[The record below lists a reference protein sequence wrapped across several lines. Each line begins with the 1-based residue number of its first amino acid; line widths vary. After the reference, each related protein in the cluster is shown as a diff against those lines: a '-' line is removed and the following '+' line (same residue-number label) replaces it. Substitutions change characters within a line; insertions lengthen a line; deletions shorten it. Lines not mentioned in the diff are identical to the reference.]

1 MNIFLRIVICV
12 AIVAIQSSW
21 MAADRGTAEEAVAMV
36 HKVIASMKK
45 IGKEKTLDDINKGK
59 YIDRDLYIS
68 VTDGAGKSVANSVNP
83 RIVGKNVSDLRDAD
97 GKFFVREGSEIV
109 KAKGKGWIDF
119 KWPDPVSKKIEA
131 KSTYLEQYE
140 DLVVGCGIYKTK

>member
-1 MNIFLRIVICV
+1 MKIYLRIVICLV
-12 AIVAIQSSW
+12 FGAMFGSSI
-21 MAADRGTAEEAVAMV
+21 AAERGTAEEAIAMV
-36 HKVIASMKK
+36 HAVIASMKK
-45 IGKEKTLDDINKGK
+45 TGKEKTLDDINKGK

-131 KSTYLEQYE
+131 KSTYLEQFD
-140 DLVVGCGIYKTK
+140 DLVVGCGIYKMK